1 MLLHLLRKHGF
12 RTPLADF
19 HIAQYDARFTF
30 IKHIFYSSI
39 SFYKQQKKLDRIYR
53 NFRKRILIMAT
64 LQDLIEAVIKGD
76 EDKIKLT
83 ILELL
88 NAGTSAKEIMVNGL
102 IAGMDIVGD
111 KMETEEMFIPEVL
124 MSAKAMSAGVEILKP
139 QLTDEENAAS
149 GIMVIG
155 TVQGDLHDIG
165 KNLVKMLLEGAGFS
179 VIDLG
184 TDVPPAA
191 FVSAIKEH
199 NADIVGMS
207 ALLTTTMPKMKETL
221 EAIENAGIRSG

>member
-1 MLLHLLRKHGF
+1 
-12 RTPLADF
+12 
-19 HIAQYDARFTF
+19 
-30 IKHIFYSSI
+30 
-39 SFYKQQKKLDRIYR
+39 
-53 NFRKRILIMAT
+53 MANI
-64 LQDLIEAVIKGD
+64 QDLTEAVIKGD
-76 EDKIKLT
+76 EDKIKLL

-88 NAGTSAKEIMVNGL
+88 HTGTPAKEIMDDGL
-102 IAGMDIVGD
+102 IAGMNIVGE

-124 MSAKAMSAGVEILKP
+124 MSAKAMSSGVEILKP

-149 GIMVIG
+149 GIMVLG

-165 KNLVKMLLEGAGFS
+165 KNLVKMLMEGAGFS

-184 TDVPPAA
+184 TDVAPAA
-191 FVSAIKEH
+191 FVEAIKEH

-221 EAIENAGIRSG
+221 EAIEKAGIRDQVKILVGGAPVTEKYASEIGADGYGYDAGSCVRIAKAFTTN

>member
-1 MLLHLLRKHGF
+1 
-12 RTPLADF
+12 
-19 HIAQYDARFTF
+19 
-30 IKHIFYSSI
+30 
-39 SFYKQQKKLDRIYR
+39 
-53 NFRKRILIMAT
+53 MAN
-64 LQDLIEAVIKGD
+64 LQDLTEAVIKGD

-88 NAGTSAKEIMVNGL
+88 NAGTPAKEIMDDGL
-102 IAGMDIVGD
+102 IAGMNIVGE

-149 GIMVIG
+149 GTMILG

-165 KNLVKMLLEGAGFS
+165 KNLVKMLMEGAGFS

-184 TDVPPAA
+184 TDVQPAA
-191 FVSAIKEH
+191 FVDAIKEH
-199 NADIVGMS
+199 NADIVAMS
-207 ALLTTTMPKMKETL
+207 ALLTTTMPKMKETM
-221 EAIENAGIRSG
+221 EAMEKAGIRDQVKVLVGGAPVTENYADEIGADGYGYDAGSAVRIAKEYMTN

>member
-1 MLLHLLRKHGF
+1 
-12 RTPLADF
+12 
-19 HIAQYDARFTF
+19 
-30 IKHIFYSSI
+30 
-39 SFYKQQKKLDRIYR
+39 
-53 NFRKRILIMAT
+53 MAT

-76 EDKIKLT
+76 EDKIKLL

-88 NAGTSAKEIMVNGL
+88 STGTSAKEIMVNGL
-102 IAGMDIVGD
+102 IAGMDIIGD
-111 KMETEEMFIPEVL
+111 KMEAEEMFIPEVL
-124 MSAKAMSAGVEILKP
+124 MSAKAMSSGVEILKP

-199 NADIVGMS
+199 NANIVGMS

-221 EAIENAGIRSG
+221 EAIENAGIRSQVKVLVGGAPVTENYAHEIGADGYGYDAGSAVRIAKAYITN

>member
-1 MLLHLLRKHGF
+1 
-12 RTPLADF
+12 
-19 HIAQYDARFTF
+19 
-30 IKHIFYSSI
+30 
-39 SFYKQQKKLDRIYR
+39 
-53 NFRKRILIMAT
+53 MAN
-64 LQDLIEAVIKGD
+64 LQDLTEAVIKGD

-88 NAGTSAKEIMVNGL
+88 NAGTPAKEIMDDGL
-102 IAGMDIVGD
+102 IAGMNIVGE

-149 GIMVIG
+149 GTMILG

-165 KNLVKMLLEGAGFS
+165 KNLVKMLMEGAGFS

-191 FVSAIKEH
+191 FVDAIKEH
-199 NADIVGMS
+199 NADIVAMS
-207 ALLTTTMPKMKETL
+207 ALLTTTMPKMKETM
-221 EAIENAGIRSG
+221 EAMEKAGIRDQVKVLVGGAPVTENYADEIGADGYGYDAGSAVRIAKEYMTN

>member
-1 MLLHLLRKHGF
+1 
-12 RTPLADF
+12 
-19 HIAQYDARFTF
+19 
-30 IKHIFYSSI
+30 
-39 SFYKQQKKLDRIYR
+39 
-53 NFRKRILIMAT
+53 MAN
-64 LQDLIEAVIKGD
+64 LQDLTESVIKGD

-88 NAGTSAKEIMVNGL
+88 NAGTPAKEIMDDGL
-102 IAGMDIVGD
+102 IAGMNIVGE

-149 GIMVIG
+149 GIMILG

-165 KNLVKMLLEGAGFS
+165 KNLVKMLMEGAGFS

-184 TDVPPAA
+184 TDVSPAA
-191 FVSAIKEH
+191 FVDAIKEH
-199 NADIVGMS
+199 KADIVGMS
-207 ALLTTTMPKMKETL
+207 ALLTTTMPKMKETM
-221 EAIENAGIRSG
+221 EAMEKAGIRDQVKVLVGGAPVTENYANEIGADGYGYDAGSAVRIAKEYMTN

>member
-1 MLLHLLRKHGF
+1 M
-12 RTPLADF
+12 T
-19 HIAQYDARFTF
+19 
-30 IKHIFYSSI
+30 
-39 SFYKQQKKLDRIYR
+39 
-53 NFRKRILIMAT
+53 N
-64 LQDLIEAVIKGD
+64 LQDLTEAVIKGD

-88 NAGTSAKEIMVNGL
+88 NAGTPAKEIMDDGL
-102 IAGMDIVGD
+102 IAGMNIVGE

-149 GIMVIG
+149 GIMILG

-165 KNLVKMLLEGAGFS
+165 KNLVKMLMEGAGFS

-191 FVSAIKEH
+191 FVDAIKEH

-207 ALLTTTMPKMKETL
+207 ALLTTTMPKMKETM
-221 EAIENAGIRSG
+221 EAMENAGIRDQVKVLVGGAPVTENYADEIGADGYGYDAGSAVRIAKEYMTN

>member
-1 MLLHLLRKHGF
+1 
-12 RTPLADF
+12 
-19 HIAQYDARFTF
+19 
-30 IKHIFYSSI
+30 
-39 SFYKQQKKLDRIYR
+39 
-53 NFRKRILIMAT
+53 MAN
-64 LQDLIEAVIKGD
+64 LQDLTEAVIKGD

-88 NAGTSAKEIMVNGL
+88 NAGTPAKEIMDDGL
-102 IAGMDIVGD
+102 IAGMNIVGE

-149 GIMVIG
+149 GTMILG

-165 KNLVKMLLEGAGFS
+165 KNLVKMLMEGAGFS

-184 TDVPPAA
+184 TDVPPAV
-191 FVSAIKEH
+191 FVDAIKEH
-199 NADIVGMS
+199 NADIVAMS
-207 ALLTTTMPKMKETL
+207 ALLTTTMPKMKETM
-221 EAIENAGIRSG
+221 EAMEKAGIRDQVKVLVGGAPVTENYADDIGADGYGYDAGSAVRIAKEYMTN

>member
-1 MLLHLLRKHGF
+1 
-12 RTPLADF
+12 
-19 HIAQYDARFTF
+19 
-30 IKHIFYSSI
+30 
-39 SFYKQQKKLDRIYR
+39 
-53 NFRKRILIMAT
+53 MAN
-64 LQDLIEAVIKGD
+64 LQDLTEAVIKGD

-88 NAGTSAKEIMVNGL
+88 NAGTPAKEIMDDGL
-102 IAGMDIVGD
+102 IAGMNIVGE

-149 GIMVIG
+149 GIMILG

-165 KNLVKMLLEGAGFS
+165 KNLVKMLMEGAGFS

-191 FVSAIKEH
+191 FVDAIKEH

-207 ALLTTTMPKMKETL
+207 ALLTTTMPKMKETM
-221 EAIENAGIRSG
+221 EAMENAGIRNQVKVLVGGAPVTENYADEIGADGYGYDAGSAVRIAKEYMTN

>member
-1 MLLHLLRKHGF
+1 
-12 RTPLADF
+12 
-19 HIAQYDARFTF
+19 
-30 IKHIFYSSI
+30 
-39 SFYKQQKKLDRIYR
+39 
-53 NFRKRILIMAT
+53 MAT
-64 LQDLIEAVIKGD
+64 LQDLIDAVIKGD
-76 EDKIKLT
+76 EDKIKLL

-88 NAGTSAKEIMVNGL
+88 NIGTSAKEIMVNGL
-102 IAGMDIVGD
+102 IAGMDIIGD
-111 KMETEEMFIPEVL
+111 KMEAEEMFIPEVL
-124 MSAKAMSAGVEILKP
+124 MSAKAMSSGVEILKP
-139 QLTDEENAAS
+139 KLTDEENAAS

-199 NADIVGMS
+199 NANIVGMS

-221 EAIENAGIRSG
+221 EAIENAGIRSQVKVLVGGAPVTENYAHEIGADGYGYDAGSAVRIAKAYITN

>member
-1 MLLHLLRKHGF
+1 M
-12 RTPLADF
+12 
-19 HIAQYDARFTF
+19 
-30 IKHIFYSSI
+30 S
-39 SFYKQQKKLDRIYR
+39 
-53 NFRKRILIMAT
+53 N

-76 EDKIKLT
+76 EDKIKLL

-88 NAGTSAKEIMVNGL
+88 TLGISATEIMADGL

-124 MSAKAMSAGVEILKP
+124 MSAKAMSSGVEILKP

-184 TDVPPAA
+184 TDVPPEA
-191 FVSAIKEH
+191 FVNAIKEH
-199 NADIVGMS
+199 NANIVGMS

-221 EAIENAGIRSG
+221 EAIENAGIRSQVKVLVGGAPVTENYAHEIGADGYGYDAGSAVRIAKAYITN

>member
-1 MLLHLLRKHGF
+1 
-12 RTPLADF
+12 
-19 HIAQYDARFTF
+19 
-30 IKHIFYSSI
+30 
-39 SFYKQQKKLDRIYR
+39 
-53 NFRKRILIMAT
+53 MAT

-76 EDKIKLT
+76 EDKIKLL

-88 NAGTSAKEIMVNGL
+88 NIGTSAKEIMVNGL
-102 IAGMDIVGD
+102 IAGMDIIGD
-111 KMETEEMFIPEVL
+111 KMEAEEMFIPEVL
-124 MSAKAMSAGVEILKP
+124 MSAKAMSSGVEILKP
-139 QLTDEENAAS
+139 LLTDEENAAS

-155 TVQGDLHDIG
+155 TVQGDVHDIG

-184 TDVPPAA
+184 TDVTPAA

-199 NADIVGMS
+199 NANIVGMS

-221 EAIENAGIRSG
+221 EAIEKAGIRSQVKVLVGGAPVTENYAHEIGADGYGYDAGSAVRIAKAYITN

>member
-1 MLLHLLRKHGF
+1 
-12 RTPLADF
+12 
-19 HIAQYDARFTF
+19 
-30 IKHIFYSSI
+30 
-39 SFYKQQKKLDRIYR
+39 
-53 NFRKRILIMAT
+53 MAN
-64 LQDLIEAVIKGD
+64 LQDLTEAVIKGD

-88 NAGTSAKEIMVNGL
+88 NAGTPAKEIMDDGL
-102 IAGMDIVGD
+102 IAGMNIVGE

-149 GIMVIG
+149 GTMILG

-165 KNLVKMLLEGAGFS
+165 KNLVKMLMEGAGFS

-191 FVSAIKEH
+191 FVDAIKEH

-207 ALLTTTMPKMKETL
+207 ALLTTTMPKMKETM
-221 EAIENAGIRSG
+221 EAMENAGIRDQVKVLVGGAPVTENYANEIGADGYGYDAGSAVRIAKEYMTN

>member
-1 MLLHLLRKHGF
+1 
-12 RTPLADF
+12 
-19 HIAQYDARFTF
+19 
-30 IKHIFYSSI
+30 
-39 SFYKQQKKLDRIYR
+39 
-53 NFRKRILIMAT
+53 MAN
-64 LQDLIEAVIKGD
+64 LQDLTEAVIKGD

-88 NAGTSAKEIMVNGL
+88 NAGTPAKEIMDDGL
-102 IAGMDIVGD
+102 IAGMNIVGE

-149 GIMVIG
+149 GIMILG

-165 KNLVKMLLEGAGFS
+165 KNLVRMLMEGAGFS

-184 TDVPPAA
+184 TDVSPAA
-191 FVSAIKEH
+191 FVDAIKEH
-199 NADIVGMS
+199 NADIVAMS
-207 ALLTTTMPKMKETL
+207 ALLTTTMPKMRETM
-221 EAIENAGIRSG
+221 EAMENAGIRDQVKVLVGGAPVTEKYANEIGADGYGYDAGSAVRIAKEYMTN

>member
-1 MLLHLLRKHGF
+1 
-12 RTPLADF
+12 
-19 HIAQYDARFTF
+19 
-30 IKHIFYSSI
+30 
-39 SFYKQQKKLDRIYR
+39 
-53 NFRKRILIMAT
+53 MAN
-64 LQDLIEAVIKGD
+64 LQDLTEAVIKGD

-88 NAGTSAKEIMVNGL
+88 NAGTPAKEIMDDGL
-102 IAGMDIVGD
+102 IAGMNIVGG

-149 GIMVIG
+149 GTMILG

-165 KNLVKMLLEGAGFS
+165 KNLVKMLMEGAGFS

-191 FVSAIKEH
+191 FVDAIKEH
-199 NADIVGMS
+199 NADIVAMS
-207 ALLTTTMPKMKETL
+207 ALLTTTMPKMKETM
-221 EAIENAGIRSG
+221 EAMENAGIRDQVKVLVGGAPVTENYADEIGADGYGYDAGSAVRIAKEYMTN